1 MRTEVR
7 QYTSCML
14 LELDVSISSP
24 LIETMH
30 NIWHMQWDNPEVL
43 WGLVALPLL
52 GSLLWYDWWLHRRLG
67 RQWSQVAGV
76 RRRST
81 LPSLRGT
88 LWQTWLLLTSG
99 ALAIVGFASPTLP
112 NVIWEPAWER
122 VAIGLLLDVSRS
134 MGAPAEPHDPTS
146 VSRLDLLK
154 HTVQELLIR
163 LPGGVRV
170 GVIAFA
176 GVAVPLVPEPTT
188 DHQAVLAKVRRL
200 HPEFIINPGT
210 DLVGAIRQGV
220 TLLVD
225 TAAREQ
231 LAAMSFILLSDGDT
245 VLTPELRT
253 IVQQTP
259 LPIFTL
265 ALGAPYPARIPDP
278 RVPTR
283 FMEDQRGAPIT
294 TTINEAL
301 LRFIAAQTGGL
312 HVPFAKRE
320 TVIQALQRM
329 IEQQGSQV
337 AQPVPRPQPVRQF
350 CFLGAFCCL
359 LLYQFQTRP
368 VGVWR
373 WRSGETSRS
382 GV

>member
-1 MRTEVR
+1 
-7 QYTSCML
+7 
-14 LELDVSISSP
+14 
-24 LIETMH
+24 
-30 NIWHMQWDNPEVL
+30 
-43 WGLVALPLL
+43 
-52 GSLLWYDWWLHRRLG
+52 
-67 RQWSQVAGV
+67 
-76 RRRST
+76 
-81 LPSLRGT
+81 
-88 LWQTWLLLTSG
+88 LLTSA
-99 ALAIVGFASPTLP
+99 ALAIAGFASPTLP
-112 NVIWEPAWER
+112 NVIWEPVWER
-122 VAIGLLLDVSRS
+122 IAIGLLLDVSRS

-170 GVIAFA
+170 GVIVFA

-210 DLVGAIRQGV
+210 DLAGAIRQGM
-220 TLLVD
+220 TMLVD
-225 TAAREQ
+225 TAAQEQ
-231 LAAMSFILLSDGDT
+231 LAAKSFILLSDGDT

-265 ALGAPYPARIPDP
+265 AFGAPHPARIPDP
-278 RVPTR
+278 RVPAR
-283 FMEDQRGAPIT
+283 FLEDQRRVPIT
-294 TTINEAL
+294 TTSNEAL

-312 HVPFAKRE
+312 HVPFTQRE
-320 TVIQALQRM
+320 TMMQALRQM

-337 AQPVPRPQPVRQF
+337 AQPVPRPRPVRQF
-350 CFLGAFCCL
+350 CFLAAFCGL

-373 WRSGETSRS
+373 WRRRPFQRGGCYGRPRTGLRQ
-382 GV
+382 

>member
-1 MRTEVR
+1 MR
-7 QYTSCML
+7 
-14 LELDVSISSP
+14 
-24 LIETMH
+24 
-30 NIWHMQWDNPEVL
+30 NIWHIQWDNPEVL
-43 WGLVALPLL
+43 WGLVVLPLL

-67 RQWSQVAGV
+67 RQWSQVIGV
-76 RRRST
+76 RQRSI
-81 LPSLRGT
+81 LPSLRDT
-88 LWQTWLLLTSG
+88 LWQTGLLLTSA
-99 ALAIVGFASPTLP
+99 ALAIAGFASPTLP

-170 GVIAFA
+170 GVIVFA

-200 HPEFIINPGT
+200 HPEFITNPGT
-210 DLVGAIRQGV
+210 DLAGAMRQGM

-225 TAAREQ
+225 TAAQEQ

-245 VLTPELRT
+245 ALTPELRT

-265 ALGAPYPARIPDP
+265 VLGAPYPARIPDP
-278 RVPTR
+278 GVPTR
-283 FMEDQRGAPIT
+283 FLEDQRGVPVT
-294 TTINEAL
+294 TTSNEAL
-301 LRFIAAQTGGL
+301 LRFIAAQTGGR
-312 HVPFAKRE
+312 HVPFAQRE
-320 TVIQALQRM
+320 TVIQALRQM
-329 IEQQGSQV
+329 IEQQGRQV

-368 VGVWR
+368 VGIWR
-373 WRSGETSRS
+373 WWSGETSRS

>member
-1 MRTEVR
+1 MR
-7 QYTSCML
+7 
-14 LELDVSISSP
+14 
-24 LIETMH
+24 
-30 NIWHMQWDNPEVL
+30 NIWHIQWDNPEVL
-43 WGLVALPLL
+43 WGLVVLPLL

-76 RRRST
+76 RQRST
-81 LPSLRGT
+81 LPSLRAI
-88 LWQTWLLLTSG
+88 LWQTWWLLTSV
-99 ALAIVGFASPTLP
+99 ALALVGFASPTLP
-112 NVIWEPAWER
+112 HVIWEPAWER

-134 MGAPAEPHDPTS
+134 MGASAEPHDPMS

-170 GVIAFA
+170 GVIVFA

-210 DLVGAIRQGV
+210 DLAGAIRQGMAMF
-220 TLLVD
+220 VD
-225 TAAREQ
+225 TAAQEQ
-231 LAAMSFILLSDGDT
+231 LAAISFILLSDGDT
-245 VLTPELRT
+245 ALTPELRQL
-253 IVQQTP
+253 VQQTP
-259 LPIFTL
+259 LPIYTL
-265 ALGAPYPARIPDP
+265 ALGTPYAARIPDP
-278 RVPTR
+278 RVPAR
-283 FMEDQRGAPIT
+283 FLEDQHGIPVT
-294 TTINEAL
+294 TTSNEAL
-301 LRFIAAQTGGL
+301 LRFIAEQTGGL
-312 HVPFAKRE
+312 HTPFTKRE
-320 TVIQALQRM
+320 TLIQALQQR

-337 AQPVPRPQPVRQF
+337 GQPVPRPQPVRQF

-373 WRSGETSRS
+373 RRRRPFQRGGCYGRPRTGLRQ
-382 GV
+382 

>member
-1 MRTEVR
+1 
-7 QYTSCML
+7 
-14 LELDVSISSP
+14 
-24 LIETMH
+24 LIETLH
-30 NIWHMQWDNPEVL
+30 NVWNIQWEHSEVL
-43 WGLVALPLL
+43 WGLVVLPLL
-52 GSLLWYDWWLHRRLG
+52 GALLWYDWWLQRRLG
-67 RQWSQVAGV
+67 RQWSQVLGV
-76 RRRST
+76 QQRSI

-88 LWQTWLLLTSG
+88 LWRTWLLLTSA
-99 ALAIVGFASPTLP
+99 ALAIAGFASPTLP
-112 NVIWEPAWER
+112 NVVWEPAWER
-122 VAIGLLLDVSRS
+122 VAMGLLLDVSRS
-134 MGAPAEPHDPTS
+134 MGAPAEPHDPMS

-154 HTVQELLIR
+154 QTVQDLLIK

-170 GVIAFA
+170 GVIVFA
-176 GVAVPLVPEPTT
+176 GVAVPLVPEPTA

-210 DLVGAIRQGV
+210 ALAGAIRQGM
-220 TLLVD
+220 TMLVD
-225 TAAREQ
+225 TAAQEQ
-231 LAAMSFILLSDGDT
+231 PAAMSFILLSDGDT

-278 RVPTR
+278 HVPTR
-283 FMEDQRGAPIT
+283 FLEDQRGVSVT
-294 TTINEAL
+294 TTSNEAL

-312 HVPFAKRE
+312 HVPFAQRE
-320 TVIQALQRM
+320 TLSQALRQM
-329 IEQQGSQV
+329 IAQQGSQV
-337 AQPVPRPQPVRQF
+337 AQPVPQPQPVRQF

-373 WRSGETSRS
+373 WRRRPFQRGGCYGRPRTGLRQ
-382 GV
+382 

>member
-1 MRTEVR
+1 
-7 QYTSCML
+7 
-14 LELDVSISSP
+14 
-24 LIETMH
+24 MH
-30 NIWHMQWDNPEVL
+30 NVWNIQWEHPEVL
-43 WGLVALPLL
+43 WGLVVLPLL
-52 GSLLWYDWWLHRRLG
+52 GSLLWYDWWLYRRLG

-76 RRRST
+76 RQRST
-81 LPSLRGT
+81 LPSCRAI

-99 ALAIVGFASPTLP
+99 ALALVGFASPLLP

-122 VAIGLLLDVSRS
+122 VTIGLLLDVSRS
-134 MGAPAEPHDPTS
+134 MGASAEPHDPTS
-146 VSRLDLLK
+146 VSRLGLLK

-170 GVIAFA
+170 GVIVFA

-210 DLVGAIRQGV
+210 NLADAIRQGV
-220 TLLVD
+220 TMLVD
-225 TAAREQ
+225 TAARQQ
-231 LAAMSFILLSDGDT
+231 LAAKSFILLSDGDT

-265 ALGAPYPARIPDP
+265 ALGTPYPARIPDP
-278 RVPTR
+278 RVPAR
-283 FMEDQRGAPIT
+283 FLEDQRGVPVT
-294 TTINEAL
+294 TTSNEAL
-301 LRFIAAQTGGL
+301 LRFIAEQTGGL
-312 HVPFAKRE
+312 HMPVAKRE
-320 TVIQALQRM
+320 TMMQALRQM
-329 IEQQGSQV
+329 IEQQGGQV
-337 AQPVPRPQPVRQF
+337 AQPLPRPQPVRRF

-368 VGVWR
+368 VGIWR
-373 WRSGETSRS
+373 WRGSETSRS